1 MEEAR
6 TRGFAAPAF
15 AGCAFLE
22 ASESTLRGGPKDVK
36 NSPWPRVQ
44 AGTSLLYFFTVV
56 STAVDS
62 FPVAGGAAL
71 FFLHAVMEPVAI
83 ATASSISSNLAFMA
97 CLL

>member
-1 MEEAR
+1 VALR
-6 TRGFAAPAF
+6 PRLSPGVPFSSQQPHVTRW
-15 AGCAFLE
+15 
-22 ASESTLRGGPKDVK
+22 SEGRQGP
-36 NSPWPRVQ
+36 WLRVQ
-44 AGTSLLYFFTVV
+44 GGTSLLYFFIVV

-62 FPVAGGAAL
+62 FPVAGAAAL